1 MRSII
6 FGIDGLT
13 FSIMHPLIARGDLP
27 NFQRLVQQGSEAV
40 LESKYPPLTPPAWVS
55 LSTGLK
61 PARHGIYDYWEYE
74 EQRERGTPRKAHVQT
89 QRKAGKAIWNILS
102 DYGKQV
108 LVINVPVTYPP
119 ETVNGIMVSGYL
131 TPGSDVDFTFP
142 VAFKE
147 ELFKVVPDYQID
159 VQFHDTFSVKSKEE
173 AREMIDSVLRM
184 TEARIDLTLHLLK
197 EKPWDFCYVV
207 FVGADRLQHAFW
219 EEISSLDKD
228 VTEYFRLLDHGL
240 GRILELLG
248 PDDSLFVVSDHGFQ
262 GAARGFDINEFLCN
276 KGLLVPDAD
285 VLRRR
290 LRGRRISSVKHTL
303 KQAGLLP
310 LALKAKKALNSR
322 GMLKALSPRQGHVQ
336 GEIYQPLAGID
347 WFDTRAYVASR
358 SCFAGGY
365 ADIFLDADFD
375 ADRMAELREALSTQ
389 REPQTGNPLLDAVFS
404 TEVFGTGP
412 YAPQEPHLLLLPTE
426 GITFRLGL
434 GNERFWDDVGME
446 NDSSKRCGVHQK
458 DGVLYA
464 YGGGIKHGFKAPD
477 AEIYDIV
484 PTVLRSMGLPLP
496 HEFDGRVLDELFVEP
511 RQDNQQLGV
520 ADTGGSMA
528 RRNLRKLLEA

>member
-13 FSIMHPLIARGDLP
+13 FSIMHPLIERGDLP
-27 NFQRLVQQGSEAV
+27 NFQRLVQQGCEAV

-74 EQRERGTPRKAHVQT
+74 EQQERGTPRKAHVQT

-102 DYGKQV
+102 EYGKQV
-108 LVINVPVTYPP
+108 LVINVPVTYPA

-131 TPGSDVDFTFP
+131 TPSSDVDFTFP
-142 VAFKE
+142 LTFKE
-147 ELFKVVPDYQID
+147 ELFKIVRDYQID

-173 AREMIDSVLRM
+173 ASQMIDSVLRM
-184 TEARIDLTLHLLK
+184 TERRIELTLHLLQ

-219 EEISSLDKD
+219 EEISALDKD
-228 VTEYFRLLDHGL
+228 ATEYFRLLDYGL
-240 GRILELLG
+240 GCILELLG
-248 PDDSLFVVSDHGFQ
+248 SDDSLFVVSDHGFK
-262 GAARGFDINEFLCN
+262 GAARGFDINEFLYS
-276 KGLLVPDAD
+276 KGLLVPSAD
-285 VLRRR
+285 VLQRRN
-290 LRGRRISSVKHTL
+290 RGRRISAVKHTL
-303 KQAGLLP
+303 KQVGMLSLAQKGKRALRSTGLLKV
-310 LALKAKKALNSR
+310 AGIQQSHA
-322 GMLKALSPRQGHVQ
+322 Q

-347 WFDTRAYVASR
+347 LQDTLAYVASR

-365 ADIFLDADFD
+365 CDIFLDVNFD
-375 ADRMAELREALSTQ
+375 PERLEELQEELVAL
-389 REPQTGNPLLDAVFS
+389 RDPHTGKPLLDAMFS

-412 YAPQEPHLLLLPTE
+412 YAPREPHLLLLPSD
-426 GITFRLGL
+426 GMTFRLGL

-446 NDSSKRCGVHQK
+446 NDTSKPCGVHQK

-464 YGGGIKHGFKAPD
+464 YGGGIKRGFKAPN

-496 HEFDGRVLDELFVEP
+496 LEFDGRVLEELFVEQ
-511 RQDNQQLGV
+511 RQATQSLETAASNSNRL
-520 ADTGGSMA
+520 
-528 RRNLRKLLEA
+528 RLRKLLEA